1 MQIRSKQKLDTGR
14 EIIKQKKKTLV
25 TSSSCNVNRVGQ
37 VVNN

>member
-14 EIIKQKKKTLV
+14 EIIKQKKTLV